1 LGSVNQPG
9 EYAMVEANF
18 RLLDA
23 IAQSKGI
30 SGAAETVRV
39 IRRDDRGGVERLID
53 IPADKLLAG
62 DPKLN
67 LVVRPGDVIL
77 LSGREAQTRPGI
89 EKILRLVVGKEL
101 PTFQG
106 RKLSW
111 EEIATALQKE
121 PDRANVVLEI
131 VPESDDVTVGRFF
144 DGQARA
150 GEMVKKYGLK
160 YLSVLA
166 REHEVYYV
174 GGHVDRPGAYQIYP
188 EALETIGE
196 AIETAGIDPA
206 AHPHETVLLLRHTD
220 GVEHSTEYDLQRL
233 LLSKHDRSD
242 PKLIVHAEDKLMVG
256 ANPRK
261 KPAE

>member
-1 LGSVNQPG
+1 
-9 EYAMVEANF
+9 MVEANF

-30 SGAAETVRV
+30 SGAVESVRV
-39 IRRDDRGGVERLID
+39 IRRDERGGVERLID

-77 LSGREAQTRPGI
+77 LSGREAQTRPGS
-89 EKILRLVVGKEL
+89 EKILRLVVGKDL

-106 RKLSW
+106 RKENW
-111 EEIATALQKE
+111 EDIVKALQNE
-121 PDRANVVLEI
+121 PDRANVILEI

-144 DGQARA
+144 DAQRRA
-150 GEMVKKYGLK
+150 GELVKRYGLK

-166 REHEVYYV
+166 REHEVCYI
-174 GGHVDRPGAYQIYP
+174 GGNVDRPGAYQLNP
-188 EALETIGE
+188 EGFETLGE

-206 AHPHETVLLLRHTD
+206 AHPDEIVLLIRRTD
-220 GVEHSTEYDLQRL
+220 GVEQSMELDLQRL
-233 LLSKHDRSD
+233 LLSKQDRSD
-242 PKLIVHAEDKLMVG
+242 PMLIVHAGDKLMVG